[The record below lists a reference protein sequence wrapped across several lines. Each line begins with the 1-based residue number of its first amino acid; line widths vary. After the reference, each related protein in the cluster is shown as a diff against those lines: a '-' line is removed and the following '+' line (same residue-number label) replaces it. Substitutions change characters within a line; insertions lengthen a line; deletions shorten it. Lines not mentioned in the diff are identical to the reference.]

1 MQNHIC
7 CRETG
12 TSDEEFQIWHTRI
25 PRASYTRKSIE
36 NGFLCVLRDL
46 CGELIRKVAKMS
58 EPDLLYE
65 VKDKIAWMTINRASR
80 ANALSPEMIDLLME
94 YLDRA
99 EADDSVRG
107 ACITG
112 IGDKVFCSGADL
124 ISTIGGEGRTK
135 GIEKYAALLKMMAA
149 FSKPLTARV
158 NGHCLAGGM
167 GLMLSCDMVYAR
179 EGVKFG
185 TPEVNVGLF
194 PMMIAALIF
203 RNTKRKKA
211 LEMIYTARMLSAAEA
226 EDMGLI
232 TRAVPAEELDRVVHE
247 TLKSIATKAPLAMRL
262 GRKAL
267 AAAQDMELDEA
278 LDYLC
283 GQLDIVAGTEDARE
297 GLTAFLEKRE
307 PVWRGR

>member
-1 MQNHIC
+1 M
-7 CRETG
+7 T
-12 TSDEEFQIWHTRI
+12 
-25 PRASYTRKSIE
+25 
-36 NGFLCVLRDL
+36 
-46 CGELIRKVAKMS
+46 

-65 VKDKIAWMTINRASR
+65 VKDKIAWMTINRESR
-80 ANALSPEMIDLLME
+80 ANALSLEMIGLFQE

-99 EADDSVRG
+99 EADDDVRG
-107 ACITG
+107 VCITATG
-112 IGDKVFCSGADL
+112 GKAFCSGADL
-124 ISTIGGEGRTK
+124 ASTVGGEGHTE
-135 GIEKYAALLKMMAA
+135 GAEKYATLLKMMAA

-232 TRAVPAEELDRVVHE
+232 TRVVPAEELDRVVHE
-247 TLKSIATKAPLAMRL
+247 TLKSVATKAPLAVRL

-267 AAAQDMELDEA
+267 AATQDMELDEA

-283 GQLDIVAGTEDARE
+283 AQLGVVAGTEDARE

-307 PVWRGR
+307 PVWKGR